1 MFSRKIFIAI
11 AILVMAGMFGMMAKS
26 FLATPVDQ
34 VATAA
39 PSLET
44 KRAPVAPQI
53 LVAVEDLPAGT
64 FLKAVGVRWQ
74 DWPEDSIM
82 RGHIRQGEQSIEDF
96 TGSVVRHGIVTG
108 EPIVASKLVRP
119 GERGFLAAVLTPGK
133 RAASVSVNAVS
144 GNAGLIF
151 PGDRIDVILTQQL
164 DMDDSAPGRHTVG
177 ETILRNARVIAVDQ
191 RVQDIAQADEAQN
204 APVAKT
210 VTLEVA
216 PRGAE
221 TLAVAAELGTL
232 TLSLRSLAT
241 PEEEGAPAAAPSP
254 TYAADI
260 STAFNR
266 KSRDSAAASRN
277 EIVVMRGIETTVVE
291 SK

>member
-1 MFSRKIFIAI
+1 MFSRKIFIVVAI
-11 AILVMAGMFGMMAKS
+11 VAMAGMFGMMAKS
-26 FLATPVDQ
+26 FLASPQDQ

-39 PSLET
+39 PSVAED
-44 KRAPVAPQI
+44 PVSVVPQI
-53 LVAVEDLPAGT
+53 LVAVDDLPAGS
-64 FLKAVGVRWQ
+64 FVKSVDVRWQ
-74 DWPEDSIM
+74 DWPEDAIM
-82 RGHIRQGEQSIEDF
+82 QGHVRQGERTVEDF
-96 TGSVVRHGIVTG
+96 TGSVVRHGIVAG
-108 EPIVASKLVRP
+108 EPIVASKLVRS
-119 GERGFLAAVLTPGK
+119 GERGFLAAVLTPGN

-151 PGDRIDVILTQQL
+151 PGDRVDVILTQQL
-164 DMDDSAPGRHTVG
+164 DVDESAPGRHTVG
-177 ETILRNARVIAVDQ
+177 ETILRDARVIAVDQ
-191 RVQDIAQADEAQN
+191 RVQDIARTGEDQT

-210 VTLEVA
+210 VTLEVQ

-241 PEEEGAPAAAPSP
+241 PEEEGASAAAPSP
-254 TYAADI
+254 TYAADV

-266 KSRDSAAASRN
+266 KSSDSAAASRN
-277 EIVVMRGIETTVVE
+277 EIVVMRGNETTVIE

>member
-1 MFSRKIFIAI
+1 MFSRKIFIVI
-11 AILVMAGMFGMMAKS
+11 AILVMAGMFGMLARS

-39 PSLET
+39 PAEEP
-44 KRAPVAPQI
+44 APATPQI

-64 FLKAVGVRWQ
+64 FLKATGVRWQ
-74 DWPEDSIM
+74 DWPEASIM
-82 RGHIRQGEQSIEDF
+82 RDQIRQGEQSVEDF
-96 TGSVVRHGIVTG
+96 TGSVVRLGMVAG
-108 EPIVASKLVRP
+108 EPVVASKLVRP
-119 GERGFLAAVLTPGK
+119 GERGFLAAVLTPGM

-144 GNAGLIF
+144 GTAGLIF

-164 DMDDSAPGRHTVG
+164 DVDDSAPGRQTIG
-177 ETILRNARVIAVDQ
+177 ETILRDARVIAVDQ
-191 RVQDIAQADEAQN
+191 RVQDLARADEAQS

-210 VTLEVA
+210 ITLEVA

-241 PEEEGAPAAAPSP
+241 PEEEGTVAAAPRP
-254 TYAADI
+254 TYAGDI
-260 STAFNR
+260 SVAFNR

-277 EIVVMRGIETTVVE
+277 EIVVMRGKETTVVE